1 MTNRGRSIKG
11 LIKSQRQRHH
21 KDYQGEQSH
30 EKNCKRVTAII
41 CIGREPNVIALH
53 TGVTGLPQRESPLVR
68 KMLEEK
74 TIPVNKRQSPESKAL
89 CIMLSLAQRE
99 SPLVRKMLENKTLP
113 VNKRLCAACSV
124 WPMRSQPS
132 LVLFLSILMLFVFIL
147 SPAS

>member
-53 TGVTGLPQRESPLVR
+53 IGVTGLPQRESPLVR

-89 CIMLSLAQRE
+89 CSMFSLAHEIANFSRF
-99 SPLVRKMLENKTLP
+99 VFKYFNA
-113 VNKRLCAACSV
+113 LCFYSK
-124 WPMRSQPS
+124 SS
-132 LVLFLSILMLFVFIL
+132 FLS
-147 SPAS
+147 